1 MNKSTDVIVV
11 GSGLAGLMAAHA
23 AVKKGASVKLVSEG
37 MGNLSISPGCIDLLG
52 YDKNGERLEDP
63 WSGMAQLP
71 AYHPYSLLG
80 REVIETSLN
89 ELCSALE
96 SRGYKLAS
104 NGSSN
109 TLLPTIMG
117 TFKPTW
123 LASADVAHD
132 TIHNAQKILV
142 LSVRGFRDC
151 RPQLIT
157 SQLRRY
163 KDWENKSYDTLVLP
177 APFEE
182 HGRAI
187 NALDLAHMLD
197 RPHGLDWFMNKVK
210 DIGKKYDLVLM
221 PPLLGAKPD
230 SPARKKVADGL
241 GCPYVEMLS
250 VPPGVAGL
258 RIRKALVNLL
268 VEQGVE
274 FYENA
279 RVTGAT
285 IKDGKGESIQ
295 IYSTGR
301 EKTLTAK
308 AFVVATGGVISG
320 GVILGQGKAKEAVFG
335 VEIPVPADVDDWSEP
350 EVFGQHLVSRMGVKV
365 DASLRCAELENVHFA
380 GRTLGGYDYAAEK
393 SGHGVACST
402 GWQAGTLATAHA
414 LGGN

>member
-11 GSGLAGLMAAHA
+11 GSGLAGLMAAYA
-23 AVKKGASVKLVSEG
+23 AVKKGASVKVVSEG

-52 YDKNGERLEDP
+52 YDKNGVRLEDP

-71 AYHPYSLLG
+71 PYHPYSLLG
-80 REVIETSLN
+80 REVIEKSLD
-89 ELCSALE
+89 ELCGVLE
-96 SRGYKLAS
+96 SQGYKLAS
-104 NGSSN
+104 NGANN
-109 TLLPTIMG
+109 TIMPTIMG

-123 LASADVAHD
+123 LVPADVPHNA
-132 TIHNAQKILV
+132 IKNAQKILV

-163 KDWENKSYDTLVLP
+163 KDWEDRSYDTLVLP

-182 HGRAI
+182 HGRAL
-187 NALDLAHMLD
+187 NALDLAHLLD
-197 RPHGLDWFMNKVK
+197 RPHGLDWFMNRIK
-210 DIGKKYDLVLM
+210 DIGKKYDLVLL
-221 PPLLGAKPD
+221 PPLLGANPD
-230 SPARKKVADGL
+230 SRARKKVGEVL
-241 GCPYVEMLS
+241 GCPCVEMLS

-258 RIRKALVNLL
+258 RIRKALVNTL

-279 RVTGAT
+279 RVTGST
-285 IKDGKGESIQ
+285 IRDGKAESIRA
-295 IYSTGR
+295 YSTGR
-301 EKTLTAK
+301 EKTLAAK
-308 AFVVATGGVISG
+308 AFVVATGGIISG
-320 GVILGQGKAKEAVFG
+320 GVILGQGKATESIFG

-350 EVFGQHLVSRMGVKV
+350 EVFGNHLVSKMGVKV
-365 DASLRCAELENVHFA
+365 DASLRSEELENVHFA
-380 GRTLGGYDYAAEK
+380 GRTLGGYDYATEK

-402 GWQAGTLATAHA
+402 GWQAGSLAAAHA